1 MAVISM
7 DGVETLRWLWGKL
20 KLGFI
25 DGSCV
30 KPASDHDDLQR
41 WIGCD
46 YMVTCWI
53 LNSMVTELLDAFL
66 YAQSA
71 CELWKEIRE
80 RYGQSNG
87 PLLNDEYESVRS
99 QILAMD
105 PLPTVNKAYCI
116 VQQIEKQKQVTNHV
130 FEPAAFFANMNNKND
145 SFDEHFIRETPFD
158 MGYENEVSL
167 GQNGH
172 VDQKLVAAV
181 CQEMMKEISDSGAS
195 DHMSPHLNLFISTK
209 HLKKLI
215 IVHFLD
221 GTSKTV
227 TIVGQVQLTPSLILT
242 DVFYIPDFQLNLLS
256 VSNLIKTRQLA
267 ACFYANDFVFHDLTT
282 NQIVVVGKGYKN
294 LYICKPTLD
303 QATFDAEVSAFCKT
317 YQNVILV
324 HCFNKNAF
332 SNSVSKHYV
341 DIKTFHKRL
350 AYTSVSK
357 LVHIPQYKHLDV
369 SSFSCECCL
378 LSKHH
383 RLPFQRSTSIAK
395 NPFDLIHVDLWG
407 PFKHHV
413 QDGAHY
419 FYAIMDDHTRATWT
433 YLVHSKT
440 QVYDL
445 LVSFLAYVTNHFKT
459 SVKIIRSDN
468 GTEIVNAACNSLFM
482 SKGILHHRSMAYTPQ
497 QNGVV
502 ERKHRHLLD
511 TARAIRLH
519 ANLSI
524 KFWGDCPSP
533 QPQALETTFEA
544 RVRDYMAAHTE
555 RIERFENAL
564 FKQREGINS
573 RMTEM
578 FRLLKELTTSR
589 TLEKV
594 TPDNIERPT
603 ETEAEMP
610 VKKDETKNEAE
621 NGTRN
626 KSIKIPENEEAVK
639 APGY

>member
-1 MAVISM
+1 MNINDPLYIASSDHPGMILTNTPFNGSNFHGWSRNIKMAL
-7 DGVETLRWLWGKL
+7 GAKL

-53 LNSMVTELLDAFL
+53 LNSMVTELLDVFL

-87 PLLNDEYESVRS
+87 QLVYQLEGELSKISQSNLLVASYFNKLKKCWDELHNINGMPTCNCGKMRECTCSV
-99 QILAMD
+99 L
-105 PLPTVNKAYCI
+105 
-116 VQQIEKQKQVTNHV
+116 EKFALRDT
-130 FEPAAFFANMNNKND
+130 AFFANMNNKND
-145 SFDEHFIRETPFD
+145 SNGRRENNKGNTNEIKGETKNEISFKKVCTNYGQEGHLFEQSFERLGYPDWYKGKKAKKNNRLAEHVNSGFDGHFSGETPFD
-158 MGYENEVSL
+158 MGYENEI
-167 GQNGH
+167 
-172 VDQKLVAAV
+172 VA
-181 CQEMMKEISDSGAS
+181 
-195 DHMSPHLNLFISTK
+195 
-209 HLKKLI
+209 
-215 IVHFLD
+215 
-221 GTSKTV
+221 
-227 TIVGQVQLTPSLILT
+227 
-242 DVFYIPDFQLNLLS
+242 
-256 VSNLIKTRQLA
+256 
-267 ACFYANDFVFHDLTT
+267 
-282 NQIVVVGKGYKN
+282 VGKGSKN

-303 QATFDAEVSAFCKT
+303 QATFDAQVFAFCKT

-332 SNSVSKHYV
+332 SNYVSKHYV
-341 DIKTFHKRL
+341 DIKTFNKRL

-357 LVHIPQYKHLDV
+357 LVHIPQYRHLDV

-407 PFKHHV
+407 PFKHPA

-419 FYAIMDDHTRATWT
+419 FYTIVDDHARATWT

-459 SVKIIRSDN
+459 SVKIIMSDN

-482 SKGILHHRSMAYTPQ
+482 TKGVLHQRSMAYTPQ

-511 TARAIRLH
+511 TVKAIRLH

-524 KFWGDCPSP
+524 KFWGDCVLAATYLINKMPMEILEWKSP
-533 QPQALETTFEA
+533 YEKLFGQPPVYDHL
-544 RVRDYMAAHTE
+544 RVIGCLCYAVVTIPQKDKFDNR
-555 RIERFENAL
+555 
-564 FKQREGINS
+564 GIKCV
-573 RMTEM
+573 
-578 FRLLKELTTSR
+578 LL
-589 TLEKV
+589 
-594 TPDNIERPT
+594 
-603 ETEAEMP
+603 
-610 VKKDETKNEAE
+610 
-621 NGTRN
+621 
-626 KSIKIPENEEAVK
+626 
-639 APGY
+639 GYPMNQKGYKLYNL